1 LGSGCKFFSVSM
13 HLFITG
19 IGGFIG
25 KQTAKRALE
34 RGWKVSGIDANPDS
48 AQMVQEEFG
57 IDVAVGDISQQVDC
71 NLALQQADVVLNT
84 AAIVQEDGDWVRFRA
99 VNVQGA
105 LNVARAAKRAG
116 VKQYIQLSSVMVYG
130 FNYVSH
136 VTEEGLVSGDN
147 NPYCQTKIESE
158 IALKRMQADD
168 FAITIIRPGD
178 VYGPGSVPWVIRPLE
193 MMRQWQFMHI
203 DDGRGCFNFV
213 YIDNLVDAIFLAT
226 NSKAYGQTYNVTD
239 GAVTN
244 KEFFNAL
251 AEMAGVKWIPSVPS
265 FLVKPMASILS
276 KLMKGVGRKFQV
288 NEQAIRYM
296 LRPHPYSNE
305 KIKRELGYQPKIDLQ
320 AGLRL
325 TEEWLKTDR
334 SDLMS

>member
-1 LGSGCKFFSVSM
+1 M

-25 KQTAKRALE
+25 KQAARRALE
-34 RGWKVSGIDANPDS
+34 RGWKVSGMEANPDA
-48 AQMVQEEFG
+48 AQRVREELG
-57 IDVAVGDISQQVDC
+57 VEVSVGDISEPEHC
-71 NLALQQADVVLNT
+71 NLALQKADVVLNT
-84 AAIVQEDGDWVRFRA
+84 AAIVQEDGDWNRFRA
-99 VNVQGA
+99 VNVKGA

-116 VKQYIQLSSVMVYG
+116 VRQYIQLSSVMVYG
-130 FNYVSH
+130 FHYVSYI
-136 VTEEGLVSGDN
+136 TEEGLVSGDN

-158 IALKRMQADD
+158 IALKRLQADD

-193 MMRQWQFMHI
+193 MMQQWQFMHI
-203 DDGRGCFNFV
+203 DDGKGCFNYV

-226 NSKAYGQTYNVTD
+226 DNKAYGQTYNVTD
-239 GAVTN
+239 GAVSN

-251 AEMAGVKWIPSVPS
+251 AEIAGVKWIPSVPS
-265 FLVKPMASILS
+265 VLIKPAAGVLS
-276 KLMKGVGRKFQV
+276 KLMARIGKKLQV

-305 KIKRELGYQPKIDLQ
+305 KVKKELGYQPGVGLKEGLQ
-320 AGLRL
+320 L
-325 TEEWLKTDR
+325 TAEWLQKER
-334 SDLMS
+334 PDLLT